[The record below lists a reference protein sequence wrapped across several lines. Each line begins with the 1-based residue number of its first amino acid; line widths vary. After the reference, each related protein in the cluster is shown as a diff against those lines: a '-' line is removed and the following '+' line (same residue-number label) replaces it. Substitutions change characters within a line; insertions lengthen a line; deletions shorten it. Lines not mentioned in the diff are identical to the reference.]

1 MPLMNN
7 IIRSCLLQHIV
18 ALFVMMTQSHIF
30 VLHLYSS
37 IARHDMWT
45 SLCVYVNGYIF
56 FFDYV
61 HRRHHETQ
69 KLIPAAFLA
78 YFCFHIL
85 WKNFHKFVRHLSKS
99 GVRRTNCV
107 CIFTR
112 PQQTIVDYMIFCLFV
127 LSVILYLWKIRYL
140 TAFRASKAWRFQESS
155 HHILFSFGKTRF
167 EHAFETFEQFRWT
180 WRDYN
185 LTHKRKIIPR
195 AIEQIECDV

>member
-1 MPLMNN
+1 MPLMDN

-45 SLCVYVNGYIF
+45 SLCVCQWIHI

-85 WKNFHKFVRHLSKS
+85 RKIFHKFVRHLSKS
-99 GVRRTNCV
+99 GDRRTNCV

-127 LSVILYLWKIRYL
+127 FFVCRIILMENSLFNRIPGVQSVKISRIFTSYFIFVWKNSIWTCIR
-140 TAFRASKAWRFQESS
+140 
-155 HHILFSFGKTRF
+155 
-167 EHAFETFEQFRWT
+167 
-180 WRDYN
+180 N
-185 LTHKRKIIPR
+185 VR
-195 AIEQIECDV
+195 AISMNVAWLQFNTQT

>member
-1 MPLMNN
+1 MNN

-56 FFDYV
+56 FSITCIAGIT
-61 HRRHHETQ
+61 RLK

-85 WKNFHKFVRHLSKS
+85 RKIFHKFVRHLSKS
-99 GVRRTNCV
+99 GDRRTNCV

-112 PQQTIVDYMIFCLFV
+112 PQQTIVDYMIFCLFCFV
-127 LSVILYLWKIRYL
+127 CRIILMENSLFNRIPGVQSVKISRIFTSYFIFVWKNSIWTCIR
-140 TAFRASKAWRFQESS
+140 
-155 HHILFSFGKTRF
+155 
-167 EHAFETFEQFRWT
+167 
-180 WRDYN
+180 N
-185 LTHKRKIIPR
+185 VR
-195 AIEQIECDV
+195 AISMNMAWLQFNTQT